1 MDGGKRQAEMAERVK
16 GEVKRGVKRRRGG
29 RGVRGVTRQLEGEVM
44 SGIESPSGDVPRVVS
59 PDGSVH
65 THLVSI
71 VTPPDSVNLTETP
84 QQSDAS
90 YPIFGLNAAR
100 ADTSTHSDFE
110 PSLLMSYLDY
120 AFPILFPFYKP
131 SVLEGGRSWLLA
143 LALQHPAF
151 YHNVIGLAAYFYC
164 AVPVL
169 PGPEH
174 DACVVKA
181 QAELQ
186 GQMEKAVQGVQ
197 DGLKMVTQ
205 IGVQNALADS
215 VRLLG
220 NIVQLVNFEVVFASS
235 ENWQMHLNAAVEL
248 FLQMLRHHGRGC
260 TESIMS
266 VILEKL
272 HSHASATCSV
282 WSAEQAAFR
291 FFAAMLLYQDIIAST
306 ALEQAPRLQDHY
318 EGLLMTN
325 PTAADRSLLKL
336 EDFTGCKTWILT
348 SIAATSALHQ
358 WKKDSK
364 RTGTFDVLDLVARA
378 LPIRDRLTSGL
389 AALATQNTTE
399 RLQEQQE
406 LQNPYRPLE
415 SILAASHIPH
425 GSPAD
430 TATHNTIS
438 TIWAHAASLYLHL
451 VLSGHQPANASLRA
465 HVASILHLLSD
476 ITNPSWLRS
485 LAWPFCIAGCLAQ
498 GEEEQEKFREVAGR
512 SGALGMFGTV
522 RDAVGIMEGV
532 WRGRAQGVEEGEVG
546 AWLRMGIRG
555 GGVLLV

>member
-1 MDGGKRQAEMAERVK
+1 
-16 GEVKRGVKRRRGG
+16 
-29 RGVRGVTRQLEGEVM
+29 
-44 SGIESPSGDVPRVVS
+44 
-59 PDGSVH
+59 
-65 THLVSI
+65 
-71 VTPPDSVNLTETP
+71 
-84 QQSDAS
+84 
-90 YPIFGLNAAR
+90 
-100 ADTSTHSDFE
+100 
-110 PSLLMSYLDY
+110 MSYLDY
-120 AFPILFPFYKP
+120 AFPVLFPFYKP
-131 SVLEGGRSWLLA
+131 SVLEGGRSWLLT

-181 QAELQ
+181 QAEMQ

-197 DGLKMVTQ
+197 DGLRMVTQ

-235 ENWQMHLNAAVEL
+235 QNWQMHLNAAVEL
-248 FLQMLRHHGRGC
+248 FSQTLRHHGREGA
-260 TESIMS
+260 ESTMS

-272 HSHASATCSV
+272 HSNASTTCSV

-291 FFAAMLLYQDIIAST
+291 FFAAMVLYQDIIAST
-306 ALEQAPRLQDHY
+306 ALELAPRLQNHY

-325 PTAADRSLLKL
+325 PTTADRSLLRL
-336 EDFTGCKTWILT
+336 EEFTGCKTWILT
-348 SIAATSALHQ
+348 TIAATSALNQ

-364 RTGTFDVLDLVARA
+364 RDGTFDVLDLVARA
-378 LPIRDRLTSGL
+378 LPIRDRLTSGI
-389 AALATQNTTE
+389 AALATQNTTAQHE
-399 RLQEQQE
+399 E
-406 LQNPYRPLE
+406 LHNPYRPLE

-425 GSPAD
+425 GSSAD
-430 TATHNTIS
+430 MATHNTIS

-465 HVASILHLLSD
+465 HVASALHLLSD

-485 LAWPFCIAGCLAQ
+485 LA
-498 GEEEQEKFREVAGR
+498 
-512 SGALGMFGTV
+512 
-522 RDAVGIMEGV
+522 
-532 WRGRAQGVEEGEVG
+532 
-546 AWLRMGIRG
+546 
-555 GGVLLV
+555 